1 MTIQLLLKRFFLL
14 AALFSLALT
23 PGCGGDD
30 PAEDPGSGSVPEPE
44 PDPKP
49 DEPEEYAVKFAPSF
63 VAPASGSQIGIFGYE
78 TGDTPWSVD
87 AVPNFMCNQLLEN
100 VDGEWTYDPVKYWPE
115 SSTGKLSFFA
125 CSPYAAAG
133 SGLSLSDS
141 SRPGAP
147 VLEYE
152 MPSATECHN
161 DICIAAPQLNLT
173 RSEEPV
179 ALELRSVM
187 SKIGFRIKG
196 QGEKISGIAVRGIQ
210 WQGSIALDA
219 ENQGSMTWSTTSDF
233 STTEYELKLK
243 CDAGQEYAT
252 ASETMTDVTAEGG
265 HLYLIPQNITYNA
278 RIVVTVDGTK
288 LGFPFED
295 LFQLLPGQEYTID
308 LVIPGSKPLDYTDN
322 AMPAFLL
329 APVDAAEAANVSW
342 ADAKSACE
350 ASGYRLPTYNEG
362 LMILFYMNGMEKN
375 NLRFASYWTSTT
387 LLEDPTGQSA
397 MGYNIMPWM
406 GLYMPKVGITAA
418 RCVKDAPGG
427 GKKYP
432 YVDTSRPEGPVIVS
446 RDADGGVIP
455 SAYNSA
461 FGAELQVFHDNWTTT
476 PDHDWGT
483 DADRIPR
490 KVAGGQRRRC
500 NRQGRMERLRMSAG
514 LAEADHD
521 GDDAHIHHGR
531 CGRKLLRSRQCA
543 RCRNPAVRRERIHS
557 AECRLLLGGQHGL
570 QPRRQE
576 PGYVVLRRN
585 SPQRRRND
593 RRPRRQL
600 YKVRAGRRIAPSCF
614 TYDATVCSVAGIPK
628 DAGGGADLR
637 LEPRRIGF
645 FVRKRVKVLKIYLQ
659 FRFFV
664 LSLHSQ

>member
-1 MTIQLLLKRFFLL
+1 MTTQLLLKRFFLL

-252 ASETMTDVTAEGG
+252 ASETMTDVTA
-265 HLYLIPQNITYNA
+265 
-278 RIVVTVDGTK
+278 
-288 LGFPFED
+288 
-295 LFQLLPGQEYTID
+295 
-308 LVIPGSKPLDYTDN
+308 
-322 AMPAFLL
+322 
-329 APVDAAEAANVSW
+329 
-342 ADAKSACE
+342 
-350 ASGYRLPTYNEG
+350 
-362 LMILFYMNGMEKN
+362 
-375 NLRFASYWTSTT
+375 
-387 LLEDPTGQSA
+387 
-397 MGYNIMPWM
+397 
-406 GLYMPKVGITAA
+406 A

-490 KVAGGQRRRC
+490 KLQVANADAAAGKVVWSGFVCPQGWRRPTMMEMTLIYTMGGAVESSYGAD
-500 NRQGRMERLRMSAG
+500 NAPV
-514 LAEADHD
+514 AETPLYGVSGFTPLNADYYWV
-521 GDDAHIHHGR
+521 ASMAS
-531 CGRKLLRSRQCA
+531 SRGG
-543 RCRNPAVRRERIHS
+543 RNPATWS
-557 AECRLLLGGQHGL
+557 FAGT
-570 QPRRQE
+570 PR
-576 PGYVVLRRN
+576 N
-585 SPQRRRND
+585 
-593 RRPRRQL
+593 
-600 YKVRAGRRIAPSCF
+600 
-614 TYDATVCSVAGIPK
+614 
-628 DAGGGADLR
+628 GGGTTTGPDANYIR
-637 LEPRRIGF
+637 C
-645 FVRKRVKVLKIYLQ
+645 VRDVE
-659 FRFFV
+659 
-664 LSLHSQ
+664 

>member
-196 QGEKISGIAVRGIQ
+196 QGEKVSKIAVRGIQ

-387 LLEDPTGQSA
+387 SLEDPTGQSA

-490 KVAGGQRRRC
+490 KLQVANADAAAGKVVWSGFVCPQ
-500 NRQGRMERLRMSAG
+500 G
-514 LAEADHD
+514 LAETDHD

-531 CGRKLLRSRQCA
+531 CGQKLLRSRQCA
-543 RCRNPAVRRERIHS
+543 RRRNPAVRRERIHS

-593 RRPRRQL
+593 HRTRRQL

-614 TYDATVCSVAGIPK
+614 TYDATVCSVTGIPK

>member
-387 LLEDPTGQSA
+387 SLEDPTGQSA

-483 DADRIPR
+483 DVDRIPR
-490 KVAGGQRRRC
+490 KLQVANADAATGKVVWSGFVCPQGWRRPTMMEMTLIYTMGGAVESSYGAD
-500 NRQGRMERLRMSAG
+500 NVPV
-514 LAEADHD
+514 AETPLYGVSGFTPLNADYYWV
-521 GDDAHIHHGR
+521 ASMAS
-531 CGRKLLRSRQCA
+531 SRGG
-543 RCRNPAVRRERIHS
+543 RNPATWS
-557 AECRLLLGGQHGL
+557 FAGT
-570 QPRRQE
+570 PR
-576 PGYVVLRRN
+576 N
-585 SPQRRRND
+585 
-593 RRPRRQL
+593 
-600 YKVRAGRRIAPSCF
+600 
-614 TYDATVCSVAGIPK
+614 
-628 DAGGGADLR
+628 GGGTTAGPDANYIR
-637 LEPRRIGF
+637 C
-645 FVRKRVKVLKIYLQ
+645 VRDVE
-659 FRFFV
+659 
-664 LSLHSQ
+664 

>member
-387 LLEDPTGQSA
+387 SLEDPTGQSA

-427 GKKYP
+427 RKKYP

-490 KVAGGQRRRC
+490 KLQVANADAVAGKVVWSGFVCPQGWRRPTM
-500 NRQGRMERLRMSAG
+500 MEMTLIYTMGGAVESSYGADNAPV
-514 LAEADHD
+514 AETPLYGVSGFTPLNADYYWV
-521 GDDAHIHHGR
+521 ASMAS
-531 CGRKLLRSRQCA
+531 SRGG
-543 RCRNPAVRRERIHS
+543 RNPATWS
-557 AECRLLLGGQHGL
+557 FAGT
-570 QPRRQE
+570 PR
-576 PGYVVLRRN
+576 N
-585 SPQRRRND
+585 
-593 RRPRRQL
+593 
-600 YKVRAGRRIAPSCF
+600 
-614 TYDATVCSVAGIPK
+614 
-628 DAGGGADLR
+628 GGGTTTGPDANYIR
-637 LEPRRIGF
+637 C
-645 FVRKRVKVLKIYLQ
+645 VRDVE
-659 FRFFV
+659 
-664 LSLHSQ
+664 

>member
-1 MTIQLLLKRFFLL
+1 MTTQLLLKRFFLL

-179 ALELRSVM
+179 TLELRSVM

-196 QGEKISGIAVRGIQ
+196 QGEKVSKIAVRGIQ

-387 LLEDPTGQSA
+387 SLEDPTGQSA

-490 KVAGGQRRRC
+490 KLQVANADAVAGKVVWSGFVCPQGWRRPTM
-500 NRQGRMERLRMSAG
+500 MEMTLIYTMGGAVESSYGADNAPV
-514 LAEADHD
+514 AETPLYGVSGFTPLNADYYWV
-521 GDDAHIHHGR
+521 ASMAS
-531 CGRKLLRSRQCA
+531 SRGG
-543 RCRNPAVRRERIHS
+543 RNPATWS
-557 AECRLLLGGQHGL
+557 FAGT
-570 QPRRQE
+570 PR
-576 PGYVVLRRN
+576 N
-585 SPQRRRND
+585 
-593 RRPRRQL
+593 
-600 YKVRAGRRIAPSCF
+600 
-614 TYDATVCSVAGIPK
+614 
-628 DAGGGADLR
+628 GGGTTTGPDANYIR
-637 LEPRRIGF
+637 C
-645 FVRKRVKVLKIYLQ
+645 VRDVE
-659 FRFFV
+659 
-664 LSLHSQ
+664 

>member
-387 LLEDPTGQSA
+387 SLEDPTGQSA

-490 KVAGGQRRRC
+490 KLQGANADAATGKVVWSGFVCPQGWRRPTMMEMTLIYTMGGAVESSYGADNVPVAETPLYGVSGFTPLNADYYWVASMASSRGG
-500 NRQGRMERLRMSAG
+500 
-514 LAEADHD
+514 
-521 GDDAHIHHGR
+521 
-531 CGRKLLRSRQCA
+531 
-543 RCRNPAVRRERIHS
+543 RNPATWS
-557 AECRLLLGGQHGL
+557 FAGT
-570 QPRRQE
+570 PR
-576 PGYVVLRRN
+576 N
-585 SPQRRRND
+585 
-593 RRPRRQL
+593 
-600 YKVRAGRRIAPSCF
+600 
-614 TYDATVCSVAGIPK
+614 
-628 DAGGGADLR
+628 GGGTTAGPDANYIR
-637 LEPRRIGF
+637 C
-645 FVRKRVKVLKIYLQ
+645 VRDVE
-659 FRFFV
+659 
-664 LSLHSQ
+664 

>member
-329 APVDAAEAANVSW
+329 APVDAAEA
-342 ADAKSACE
+342 
-350 ASGYRLPTYNEG
+350 
-362 LMILFYMNGMEKN
+362 
-375 NLRFASYWTSTT
+375 
-387 LLEDPTGQSA
+387 
-397 MGYNIMPWM
+397 
-406 GLYMPKVGITAA
+406 
-418 RCVKDAPGG
+418 
-427 GKKYP
+427 
-432 YVDTSRPEGPVIVS
+432 
-446 RDADGGVIP
+446 
-455 SAYNSA
+455 
-461 FGAELQVFHDNWTTT
+461 
-476 PDHDWGT
+476 
-483 DADRIPR
+483 
-490 KVAGGQRRRC
+490 
-500 NRQGRMERLRMSAG
+500 
-514 LAEADHD
+514 
-521 GDDAHIHHGR
+521 
-531 CGRKLLRSRQCA
+531 
-543 RCRNPAVRRERIHS
+543 
-557 AECRLLLGGQHGL
+557 
-570 QPRRQE
+570 
-576 PGYVVLRRN
+576 
-585 SPQRRRND
+585 
-593 RRPRRQL
+593 
-600 YKVRAGRRIAPSCF
+600 
-614 TYDATVCSVAGIPK
+614 
-628 DAGGGADLR
+628 
-637 LEPRRIGF
+637 
-645 FVRKRVKVLKIYLQ
+645 
-659 FRFFV
+659 
-664 LSLHSQ
+664 LSLIHI

>member
-1 MTIQLLLKRFFLL
+1 MT
-14 AALFSLALT
+14 
-23 PGCGGDD
+23 
-30 PAEDPGSGSVPEPE
+30 
-44 PDPKP
+44 
-49 DEPEEYAVKFAPSF
+49 
-63 VAPASGSQIGIFGYE
+63 
-78 TGDTPWSVD
+78 
-87 AVPNFMCNQLLEN
+87 
-100 VDGEWTYDPVKYWPE
+100 
-115 SSTGKLSFFA
+115 
-125 CSPYAAAG
+125 
-133 SGLSLSDS
+133 
-141 SRPGAP
+141 
-147 VLEYE
+147 
-152 MPSATECHN
+152 
-161 DICIAAPQLNLT
+161 APQLNLT

-342 ADAKSACE
+342 ADAKNACE

-387 LLEDPTGQSA
+387 SLEDPTGQSA

-490 KVAGGQRRRC
+490 KLQVANADAAAGKVVWSGFVCPQGWRRPTMMEMTLIYTMGGAVESSYGAD
-500 NRQGRMERLRMSAG
+500 NAPV
-514 LAEADHD
+514 AETPLYGVSGFTPLNADYYWV
-521 GDDAHIHHGR
+521 ASMAS
-531 CGRKLLRSRQCA
+531 SRGG
-543 RCRNPAVRRERIHS
+543 RNPATWS
-557 AECRLLLGGQHGL
+557 FAGT
-570 QPRRQE
+570 PR
-576 PGYVVLRRN
+576 N
-585 SPQRRRND
+585 
-593 RRPRRQL
+593 
-600 YKVRAGRRIAPSCF
+600 
-614 TYDATVCSVAGIPK
+614 
-628 DAGGGADLR
+628 GGGTTTGPDANYIR
-637 LEPRRIGF
+637 C
-645 FVRKRVKVLKIYLQ
+645 VRDVE
-659 FRFFV
+659 
-664 LSLHSQ
+664 

>member
-1 MTIQLLLKRFFLL
+1 MTTQLLLKRFFLL

-63 VAPASGSQIGIFGYE
+63 VAPASGLQIGIFGYE

-342 ADAKSACE
+342 ADAKNACE

-387 LLEDPTGQSA
+387 SLEDPTGQSA

-490 KVAGGQRRRC
+490 KLQVANADAAAGKVVWSGFVCPQGWRRPTMMEMTLIYTMGGAVESSYGAD
-500 NRQGRMERLRMSAG
+500 NAPV
-514 LAEADHD
+514 AETPLYGVSGFTPLNADYYWV
-521 GDDAHIHHGR
+521 ASMAS
-531 CGRKLLRSRQCA
+531 SRGG
-543 RCRNPAVRRERIHS
+543 RNPATWS
-557 AECRLLLGGQHGL
+557 FAGT
-570 QPRRQE
+570 PR
-576 PGYVVLRRN
+576 N
-585 SPQRRRND
+585 
-593 RRPRRQL
+593 
-600 YKVRAGRRIAPSCF
+600 
-614 TYDATVCSVAGIPK
+614 
-628 DAGGGADLR
+628 GGGTTTGPDANYIR
-637 LEPRRIGF
+637 C
-645 FVRKRVKVLKIYLQ
+645 VRDVE
-659 FRFFV
+659 
-664 LSLHSQ
+664 

>member
-1 MTIQLLLKRFFLL
+1 MTTQLLLKRFFLL

-387 LLEDPTGQSA
+387 SLEDPTGQSA

-490 KVAGGQRRRC
+490 KLQVANADAVAGKVVWSGFVCPQGWRRPTM
-500 NRQGRMERLRMSAG
+500 MEMTLIYTMGGAVESSYGADNAPV
-514 LAEADHD
+514 AETPLYGVSGFTPLNADYYWV
-521 GDDAHIHHGR
+521 ASMAS
-531 CGRKLLRSRQCA
+531 SRGG
-543 RCRNPAVRRERIHS
+543 RNPATWS
-557 AECRLLLGGQHGL
+557 FAGT
-570 QPRRQE
+570 PR
-576 PGYVVLRRN
+576 N
-585 SPQRRRND
+585 
-593 RRPRRQL
+593 
-600 YKVRAGRRIAPSCF
+600 
-614 TYDATVCSVAGIPK
+614 
-628 DAGGGADLR
+628 GGGTTTGPDANYIR
-637 LEPRRIGF
+637 
-645 FVRKRVKVLKIYLQ
+645 
-659 FRFFV
+659 
-664 LSLHSQ
+664 LSLIHI

>member
-196 QGEKISGIAVRGIQ
+196 QGEKVSKIAVRGIQ

-387 LLEDPTGQSA
+387 SLEDPTGQSA

-461 FGAELQVFHDNWTTT
+461 FGAELQVFLDNWTTT

-490 KVAGGQRRRC
+490 KLQVANADAAAGKVVWSGFVCPQGWRRPTMMEMTLIYTMGGAVKSSYGAD
-500 NRQGRMERLRMSAG
+500 NAPV
-514 LAEADHD
+514 AETPLYGVSGFTPLNADYYWV
-521 GDDAHIHHGR
+521 ASMAS
-531 CGRKLLRSRQCA
+531 SRGG
-543 RCRNPAVRRERIHS
+543 RNPATWS
-557 AECRLLLGGQHGL
+557 FAGT
-570 QPRRQE
+570 PR
-576 PGYVVLRRN
+576 N
-585 SPQRRRND
+585 
-593 RRPRRQL
+593 
-600 YKVRAGRRIAPSCF
+600 
-614 TYDATVCSVAGIPK
+614 
-628 DAGGGADLR
+628 GGGTTTGPDANYIR
-637 LEPRRIGF
+637 C
-645 FVRKRVKVLKIYLQ
+645 VRDVE
-659 FRFFV
+659 
-664 LSLHSQ
+664 